1 VDDGVRRN
9 FYFLMQHAISHPSKI
24 MVICIYNVYTKAE
37 NVYTYTLMCT
47 LNRLKEIYH
56 VDNTSSY

>member
-1 VDDGVRRN
+1 
-9 FYFLMQHAISHPSKI
+9 

-37 NVYTYTLMCT
+37 NVYTYTLMCK

-56 VDNTSSY
+56 VDNTSSYRNAFWF